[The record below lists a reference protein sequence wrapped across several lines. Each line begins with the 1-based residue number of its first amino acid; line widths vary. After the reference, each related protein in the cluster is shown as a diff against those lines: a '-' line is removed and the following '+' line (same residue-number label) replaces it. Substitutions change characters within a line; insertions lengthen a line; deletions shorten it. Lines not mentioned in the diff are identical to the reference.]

1 MSFKVRNKK
10 DMLLCN
16 HIETEKYMGVP
27 TLYLSKILIP
37 KDDMGVPGRK
47 AVVVATFK
55 VTAHIIMAV
64 WQLVFFME
72 VSNTFC
78 E

>member
-1 MSFKVRNKK
+1 
-10 DMLLCN
+10 
-16 HIETEKYMGVP
+16 MGVP

-64 WQLVFFME
+64 WQLVFFNE
-72 VSNTFC
+72 G
-78 E
+78 EQHLL